1 MSELE
6 QALDLFD
13 FRLQV
18 AALYRDRNEALAN
31 GAPPVRTWE
40 HFRAGRDE
48 VFAHHPQSA
57 LDQEQR
63 RVFRGLEYFPYSTDA
78 CVDGTVTADVEPER
92 SMIGTSGAESM
103 PMNRVGRVRFVLGG
117 QTCVLT
123 LYWIDVYGGGLFLP
137 FRDRTSS
144 GETYGGG
151 RYLIDT
157 VKGSNFPHLS
167 RVGDE
172 ARVTLDFNYAY
183 NPSCAYHYQWACPLA
198 PPENHLPVEV
208 QAGERIFAD
217 ARDPR

>member
-13 FRLQV
+13 FRQRV

-31 GAPPVRTWE
+31 GVPPVQVWQ

-48 VFAHHPQSA
+48 IFAHHPQSA

-63 RVFRGLEYFPYSTDA
+63 RVFRGLEYFPYNTDA
-78 CVDGTVTADVEPER
+78 CVDGTVTADVESER
-92 SMIGTSGAESM
+92 SIIGTSGAESM

-123 LYWIDVYGGGLFLP
+123 LYWIEVYGGGLFLP
-137 FRDRTSS
+137 FRDRTSP
-144 GETYGGG
+144 GDTYGGG

-157 VKGSNFPHLS
+157 VKGSDFPHLS
-167 RVGDE
+167 RAGDE
-172 ARVTLDFNYAY
+172 ARVRLDFNYAY

-198 PPENHLPVEV
+198 PPENHLSVEV
-208 QAGERIFAD
+208 RAGERIFAN